1 MKVFSVAIK
10 IRVLNSTSFFPF
22 LHFSSACASF
32 LALSLSAW
40 RVRSLPVTL
49 VWGTEGVCSE
59 IFTIVVLWGSLLHSA
74 LPSGLSF
81 PPQPLY
87 LPPLSSSLWPRLSP
101 ASSAQRLRF
110 YPAPLFDCLAPRVAF
125 LCGLGGLQVRH
136 RCSIQQLWKQ
146 TRQKESAVMLRN

>member
-10 IRVLNSTSFFPF
+10 ICVLNSTSFFPF
-22 LHFSSACASF
+22 LRFSSPCASF
-32 LALSLSAW
+32 LPLSRFAW
-40 RVRSLPVTL
+40 RVCSVPVTL
-49 VWGTEGVCSE
+49 ERGTEGVCSE
-59 IFTIVVLWGSLLHSA
+59 IFIIVVLWGPLQHRA
-74 LPSGLSF
+74 LPPGLSF

-125 LCGLGGLQVRH
+125 LCGLGGQQVRH

-146 TRQKESAVMLRN
+146 PRQKESAVTLRN